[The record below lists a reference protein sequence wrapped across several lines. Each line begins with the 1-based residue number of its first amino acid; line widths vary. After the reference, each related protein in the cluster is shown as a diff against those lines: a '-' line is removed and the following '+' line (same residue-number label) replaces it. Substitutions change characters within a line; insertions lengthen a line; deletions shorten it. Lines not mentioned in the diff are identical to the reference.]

1 MSLSQGRPSR
11 SGGTVCHAPARTS
24 KVWVTAVL
32 LLVVVGSLGLLA
44 VISPGLGAS
53 PASARASSGG
63 SLAAAPPTHGDLVV
77 GSGQT
82 YVIQPTS
89 AGRTYY
95 QGGNITVLAGGTL
108 DVLNV
113 SLSFVQYVGDTGT
126 AQQRLSHIYKFEDAG
141 TVHFYNASLTTD
153 VQVLNAYAKLNL
165 TVTGVLDAWNTTFAF
180 PGWIYIHGAGAVMTL
195 NQSAITWNPYVQLLN
210 EPLAIYGDTLWA
222 PTVTVAGGGNLTLLA
237 SQIEHVYADN
247 TGSFGFARPTPLTF
261 YSQNGF
267 AVGPG
272 TSDIQVQ
279 GPSDSANLSL
289 DYLYPASGALNGY
302 VSVEY
307 SGSAI
312 GNTTVNIGVLFG
324 GTNYPV
330 ASGVDFAALTTATL
344 TFPFPAN
351 LVTAITNAGMLQYLN
366 DTGDFGVAG
375 EISVTVDNTAGPTA
389 AVDQA
394 LFQLNTTGPTYND
407 EVIGSEVSAVDAAL
421 GFNWNS
427 YNTSFGAQYSLTP
440 PYPWNSNKLL
450 FLDHSVGYL
459 ANITTP
465 GAALPGAFYPSAVI
479 PDSSSIV
486 YTYRWLQFNLTG
498 RGGVLPIQGATLS
511 AFYAYDASQANNN
524 TTTKLNDLQTSDPA
538 IWGYLQYWDAF
549 HGVLQ
554 YGTSNAAGQGFLLLL
569 TGNITVA
576 TLPDGIFTGT
586 YHVGIS
592 VPAVG
597 VGSHWFTWSVSP
609 FPVGVAAGTS
619 TYNGPD
625 FAPPQGFP
633 NYFGAMQ
640 VASVSIRA
648 NGVASPQVALGQIL
662 NVTVV
667 ANDTGTATITQVEAF
682 LLYNDSGLPSAVLA
696 TYENTAL
703 HLTAPGQQT
712 TFTLS
717 WISTD
722 KVTGLHG
729 WFLHN
734 FSLDLEWNYN
744 IPSLAGGAVNGSVPV
759 HLAPSEIAI
768 TSFSP
773 PPSTLQLT
781 TTPYYFTSGTLVYNG
796 TQPAAIY
803 LYATA
808 VGTTNAILIAE
819 NTSYSGIFS
828 LPVSPLQ
835 GLLSPGTSYT
845 LTVTAAYNHRET
857 NYSVPGTFTVPAS
870 PSSPASFLFQT
881 FLGLPIWVWLA
892 IAGAAVVGI
901 VLFLFF
907 ARRQAAGKLVECG
920 ECGNLIPEDATV
932 CPKCGAEFESDLIRC
947 SRCASTIPADSKFCP
962 ECAAQLLGKPG
973 EAEADPEKQAY
984 ADFTGKYRAEAKR
997 ELGDN
1002 YTEGAF
1008 WDWWKRQP
1016 TYTPFSQWSLQQGQG
1031 TVRAGMTAPPA
1042 GTEVTPEAPA
1052 GKAPPKRG
1060 APPAAGWTEGGGAAA
1075 KAPAA
1080 PPAPKAAVPPPAAG
1094 GAGLKACP
1102 SCGKEIPAEYLVC
1115 PFCNA
1120 VTQ

>member
-1 MSLSQGRPSR
+1 M
-11 SGGTVCHAPARTS
+11 S
-24 KVWVTAVL
+24 KVWVSAVF
-32 LLVVVGSLGLLA
+32 LLVVAGSLGLLP
-44 VISPGLGAS
+44 VIAPGFGAS
-53 PASARASSGG
+53 HASAGASSGG

-126 AQQRLSHIYKFEDAG
+126 AQQRLSHIYQFQDAG

-165 TVTGVLDAWNTTFAF
+165 TVTGALDAWNTTFAF
-180 PGWIYIHGAGAVMTL
+180 PGWIYIHGAAAVMTL
-195 NQSAITWNPYVQLLN
+195 NQSAITWNPGVQLLN
-210 EPLAIYGDTLWA
+210 EPTAIYGDTLWA

-247 TGSFGFARPTPLTF
+247 TGSYGFARPTPLTF
-261 YSQNGF
+261 FNANGF

-272 TSDIQVQ
+272 TSDIAVH

-289 DYLYPASGALNGY
+289 DYLYPTAGALSGY
-302 VSVEY
+302 ISVEY
-307 SGSAI
+307 SGSATS
-312 GNTTVNIGVLFG
+312 NTTVNLGVLFG
-324 GTNYPV
+324 GVNYPV
-330 ASGVDFAALTTATL
+330 ASGVTFAAFTTATL
-344 TFPFPAN
+344 SFPFPAN
-351 LVTAITNAGMLQYLN
+351 LVTAITTAGMLQYLN

-375 EISVTVDNTAGPTA
+375 VIAITVDNTAGPTA

-394 LFQLNTTGPTYND
+394 LFQLNTTGPNYND
-407 EVIGSEVSAVDAAL
+407 QVIGGQVSAVDAAL
-421 GFNWNS
+421 GFNWNT
-427 YNTSFGAQYSLTP
+427 YNASSGAPYSQSP
-440 PYPWNSNKLL
+440 PYPWSSNKLL

-465 GAALPGAFYPSAVI
+465 GAALPGAFYPSAFV
-479 PDSSSIV
+479 PDTSSIV

-498 RGGVLPIQGATLS
+498 RGGVLPIQGASLS
-511 AFYAYDASQANNN
+511 AFYSYDSNQANNI
-524 TTTKLNDLQTSDPA
+524 TTTKLNNLEATDPA

-609 FPVGVAAGTS
+609 YPVGVAAGTS

-640 VASVSIRA
+640 VASVAVKA
-648 NGVASPQVALGQIL
+648 NGVASPTLDLGQIL

-667 ANDTGTATITQVEAF
+667 ANDTGTATIHQVEAF
-682 LLYNDSGLPSAVLA
+682 LVYNDSGLPIALLA
-696 TYENTAL
+696 TYENTSL
-703 HLTAPGQQT
+703 HMTAPGQQT

-717 WISTD
+717 WVSTD

-734 FSLDLEWNYN
+734 LTVDLEWNYN
-744 IPSLAGGAVNGSVPV
+744 IPSLAGGLVNATVPV
-759 HLAPSEIAI
+759 HFAPSMIAI

-773 PPSTLQLT
+773 PPTTLQLT
-781 TTPYYFTSGTLVYNG
+781 TSPYYFTSGTLVYNG
-796 TQPAAIY
+796 TQPATVY
-803 LYATA
+803 LFATP
-808 VGTTNAILIAE
+808 VGGGVPIQIAA
-819 NTSYSGIFS
+819 NSTSSGLFS
-828 LPVSPLQ
+828 LPVYALQ

-845 LTVTAAYNHRET
+845 LTVMAEYNHRET
-857 NYSVPGTFTVPAS
+857 NYTVPGTFSVPAS
-870 PSSPASFLFQT
+870 PTSPASFLFQT
-881 FLGLPIWVWLA
+881 FLGLPIWVWIA
-892 IAGAAVVGI
+892 IAGAAAVGI

-1031 TVRAGMTAPPA
+1031 TARAGMTAPPA
-1042 GTEVTPEAPA
+1042 GTETTPETPE
-1052 GKAPPKRG
+1052 GGQTPPKGG
-1060 APPAAGWTEGGGAAA
+1060 APPAAGWTEPGGAGAA
-1075 KAPAA
+1075 PKAAAA
-1080 PPAPKAAVPPPAAG
+1080 PPKTGAAAVPPPAPG